1 MKILGL
7 GREVDIKKIKNEKN
21 EVKRRKETKKWVTI
35 RRKERR
41 MNWVR
46 GLGYTQSVHST
57 NSQQYCKRGESFW
70 MIELHTMLSKEIFLN
85 FTRN

>member
-46 GLGYTQSVHST
+46 GLGYTQSVHSI

-70 MIELHTMLSKEIFLN
+70 MIELHTTLSKEIFLN